1 MEPGQIRLG
10 KMGVWYAADKLEAAQ
25 WAAWITTVVA
35 WGSQA
40 AIEARLQEH
49 FDAGATQVCI
59 QPVHPQGDVE
69 RAKAM
74 LEALA
79 PSHAS

>member
-1 MEPGQIRLG
+1 M
-10 KMGVWYAADKLEAAQ
+10 
-25 WAAWITTVVA
+25 VV

-40 AIEARLQEH
+40 TIEARLQEH

-74 LEALA
+74 LEAFA
-79 PSHAS
+79 PGND